1 MDWLKKT
8 TDWQV
13 CCLGQGAVG
22 AGVSGG
28 IYLFCF
34 YSGEAGGAAFYSFGG
49 AGVGVGGNLSG
60 TLNPADLGA
69 VSAPWSRFVNIPWVS
84 SVSPFNTYDLNGA
97 GGRISSVGANAG
109 IVGYSATYITAGPL
123 SEPMTSYFASQSVGG
138 LGFGP
143 GKGLGTGG
151 QILFGTWTFMMES
164 NLRP

>member
-22 AGVSGG
+22 AVYSAGT
-28 IYLFCF
+28 YLFCF
-34 YSGEAGGAAFYSFGG
+34 YSADAGGAAFYSFSGG
-49 AGVGVGGNLSG
+49 GVGVGGNLSG

-69 VSAPWSRFVNIPWVS
+69 VSAPWSRLTNVPWVCG
-84 SVSPFNTYDLNGA
+84 VSAFNTYDLNGA
-97 GGRISSVGANAG
+97 GGRLSTVGANAG

-123 SEPMTSYFASQSVGG
+123 SDPLSSYFYSQSVGG

-151 QILFGTWTFMMES
+151 QLIFGAWGFIMES